1 MKTLINSLTK
11 NIILPLAFAGAFS
24 FNSYSQ
30 RIEKTENGFNQYDEK
45 DQLIREVNEEG
56 GKKTISDYKYNEK
69 GERIEKIYK
78 EDNENDGKF
87 EYLEQK
93 NYKYNK
99 KGKLIKEIFKINNE
113 NDGKFDDVKQYNY
126 RYDKKTN
133 QIKLILVTDLL
144 K

>member
-45 DQLIREVNEEG
+45 DQLIRKVNEEG

-69 GERIEKIYK
+69 GEKIELIYK

-87 EYLEQK
+87 DYLEQY
-93 NYKYNK
+93 NYKYDE
-99 KGKLIKEIFKINNE
+99 KGNEIEVIYKEDKE
-113 NDGKFDDVKQYNY
+113 NDGKFDYYKAKQ
-126 RYDKKTN
+126 
-133 QIKLILVTDLL
+133 L
-144 K
+144 